1 MKLLDTINKIES
13 YSICEDNSII
23 FKNKNIDNFLLFYN
37 KELIFT
43 SLTDFSF
50 NELIRDE
57 IIFITDRD
65 GKNYLINFKGIVIGN
80 DLNISLE
87 ANYALFKDLKISV
100 IIKGEIYSGEYN
112 LEKKA
117 ECEFFFNLK
126 KKWEIKYI
134 GCLHFYSKK
143 IVLKFPNPI
152 NGNPITNQFSR
163 LSFETGERLWDFDLD
178 EHLDKLVSAYPYE
191 GAWLVPDHHPQIKE
205 PIGVYK
211 DQLWFSMKHYGLLC
225 LNYHTGAFMHYLRDC
240 PENDKGWPYM
250 LNGKF
255 SLIPFTENAIIIEN
269 EGKMICFD
277 SVMYWELN
285 LETLQMDFHFL
296 EDYLK
301 NEVQCYTTNTR
312 FKKLIVENEK
322 IYMVDNLH
330 RKFGCFNRR
339 TLKYDW
345 IEPLPEGSGA
355 PRSIEKHGN
364 RLYIDTSKKE
374 LLVYELEE
382 NEIENNL

>member
-1 MKLLDTINKIES
+1 MIKVNKLLNIEAFNICKNGRLILLNNKGNSFSLYKEERKVFEYNKSFLFYEISNEKIFIIQNQEGEFSIDFEGNVVLPKMEIKTGCNYLLFQDFGIS
-13 YSICEDNSII
+13 YLKKGETLKRIGEGSKPGECELFKNLNFVWRIKYYGRLNFWSDKFI
-23 FKNKNIDNFLLFYN
+23 FKTPPRNSEGK
-37 KELIFT
+37 
-43 SLTDFSF
+43 LT
-50 NELIRDE
+50 E
-57 IIFITDRD
+57 
-65 GKNYLINFKGIVIGN
+65 
-80 DLNISLE
+80 
-87 ANYALFKDLKISV
+87 
-100 IIKGEIYSGEYN
+100 
-112 LEKKA
+112 
-117 ECEFFFNLK
+117 
-126 KKWEIKYI
+126 
-134 GCLHFYSKK
+134 
-143 IVLKFPNPI
+143 
-152 NGNPITNQFSR
+152 NQFSR

-225 LNYHTGAFMHYLRDC
+225 LNYHTGAFMYYLRDC

-255 SLIPFTENAIIIEN
+255 PLIPFTENAIIIEN

-285 LETLQMDFHFL
+285 LETLQIDFHFL

-330 RKFGCFNRR
+330 KKFGCFNRR

-374 LLVYELEE
+374 LLVYELED
-382 NEIENNL
+382 NE